1 MAALQRRRLQT
12 GRRLHQRHCRAHRRI
27 LTALTDCNLSRV
39 RQIPSGLVGFLQQRQ
54 RYLRRFLIR
63 HRHDRVLD
71 RQAARID
78 LAELRRANPDVV
90 ILQTHA
96 LDAQTAREVIQRARI
111 NQLAADRRRRLRRI
125 PQQVRVTQTVEPHP
139 RHEFIVRKH
148 IFTLI
153 RRVCFVVIP
162 IDRQNLPGSLFN
174 RHDIRQRDAILVLI
188 PHEVQIR
195 VYLVDPVL
203 FRALSTRLHALNA
216 VDFRLNRRLRA
227 IVRLRI
233 AQIDVPIHARQ
244 LRQPEIPARHR
255 RYVAEPRRR
264 RQIRRAI
271 RHHEV
276 IRQHETAHRT
286 PQKPILIRLL
296 KRRTHQR
303 QPEQHLVEFFVE
315 FRRQF
320 RQVQVH
326 ELLNARRLRL
336 QLLVRDPNHLC
347 FHGPRGR
354 QQFASGHCLP
364 TNHRF
369 RHQRVIDATR
379 ALKRHRAVLNLQTH
393 QLDALRHRRFPVPAR
408 LTILLHTTQQRLA
421 ERVQV
426 HIIHVQRQI
435 RVERRVFQ
443 SLYLR
448 LEINLDP
455 AVVQFREL
463 GAVQHR
469 RAVIVDLNIGTV
481 QRQIHIDAAD
491 AFVHRPERI
500 FQRGRSACHNYPY
513 Q

>member
-39 RQIPSGLVGFLQQRQ
+39 RQIPRGLVGFLQQRQ
-54 RYLRRFLIR
+54 RDLRRLLIR
-63 HRHDRVLD
+63 HRHDRILN

-96 LDAQTAREVIQRARI
+96 LDAQTAREVIQRARV

-125 PQQVRVTQTVEPHP
+125 PQQVRITQTIEPHP

-162 IDRQNLPGSLFN
+162 INRQNLPRSLFN
-174 RHDIRQRDAILVLI
+174 RHDIRQRDAVLVFI

-195 VYLVDPVL
+195 VYFVYTVL
-203 FRALSTRLHALNA
+203 FRALSARLNALNTINL
-216 VDFRLNRRLRA
+216 RLNRRLRA
-227 IVRLRI
+227 IIRLRI
-233 AQIDVPIHARQ
+233 TQINVPIHARQ

-255 RYVAEPRRR
+255 CYVAVTRRG

-271 RHHEV
+271 RCNEV

-296 KRRTHQR
+296 KRRAHQW

-326 ELLNARRLRL
+326 ELLH
-336 QLLVRDPNHLC
+336 P
-347 FHGPRGR
+347 
-354 QQFASGHCLP
+354 
-364 TNHRF
+364 
-369 RHQRVIDATR
+369 
-379 ALKRHRAVLNLQTH
+379 
-393 QLDALRHRRFPVPAR
+393 
-408 LTILLHTTQQRLA
+408 
-421 ERVQV
+421 
-426 HIIHVQRQI
+426 
-435 RVERRVFQ
+435 
-443 SLYLR
+443 
-448 LEINLDP
+448 
-455 AVVQFREL
+455 
-463 GAVQHR
+463 
-469 RAVIVDLNIGTV
+469 
-481 QRQIHIDAAD
+481 
-491 AFVHRPERI
+491 
-500 FQRGRSACHNYPY
+500 
-513 Q
+513 